1 LRNGIGFA
9 VAYINKT
16 TDQAMITLF
25 IILTTLL
32 NLAPQ
37 QNLALDPNNDFRGI
51 GSAKTL
57 SGKTYVL
64 VLFVSQ
70 EGKKEW
76 GKTEK
81 SAIMKKVKQ
90 ATGWI
95 SDKTKKFGK
104 SNSFSVYSLGK
115 KNDIKLRYIPSGPY
129 ERLYSNDVINQA
141 MIAAGY
147 VNNAEFLDY
156 VQQKAAYDNCLVL
169 VFSNTQG
176 LSYAL
181 PLSRI
186 SYQNN
191 IKSGC
196 PPNQLEGC
204 VVFNKYTD
212 GRNIAAPTIAHEILH
227 LFGAIDLYDTKGNKQ
242 RDETL
247 KKHFP
252 NSIMRRVNY
261 TFNNLE
267 IDPFT
272 AYQTGLTD
280 NYKE

>member
-1 LRNGIGFA
+1 
-9 VAYINKT
+9 
-16 TDQAMITLF
+16 MITTLF

-37 QNLALDPNNDFRGI
+37 QDTALDPSNDFRGM

-70 EGKKEW
+70 EGKSKWDKAE
-76 GKTEK
+76 KT
-81 SAIMKKVKQ
+81 AIMKKVKQ
-90 ATGWI
+90 ATSWI

-115 KNDIKLRYIPSGPY
+115 KNDIRLKYIPAGPY
-129 ERLYSNDVINQA
+129 ERLNSNDVIGQA

-147 VNNAEFLDY
+147 INNAEFLDY
-156 VQQKAAYDNCLVL
+156 VQQKGSYNNCLTL

-176 LSYAL
+176 RSYAL
-181 PLSRI
+181 PLSRA
-186 SYQNN
+186 SYQSN

-196 PPNQLEGC
+196 TPHQLEGC
-204 VVFNKYTD
+204 VIFNRYTD

-242 RDETL
+242 KDETL

-280 NYKE
+280 NYKEWYSQINK